1 MCSLNLQT
9 MKTQMDKQE
18 REHQQSSAE
27 VAEKHS
33 KDFKDLGKKKF
44 SGGAT

>member
-18 REHQQSSAE
+18 REHQQRSAD

-33 KDFKDLGKKKF
+33 KDLKDLGKKRF
-44 SGGAT
+44 SDGAT